1 MSCVNSETR
10 QNLKRVLR
18 ITNMYLVLIA
28 NTQLVHRVSDA
39 FLPLLVALPSS
50 QRAFDVDPRLSLEG
64 SKPQTEL
71 FAGCYSNCPSQ
82 KLPMYEGG
90 ITCEQYYI

>member
-1 MSCVNSETR
+1 MQRLEGA
-10 QNLKRVLR
+10 
-18 ITNMYLVLIA
+18 IFLVLIA
-28 NTQLVHRVSDA
+28 STQLVHRVSDA
-39 FLPLLVALPSS
+39 FLPLLVAPPSS
-50 QRAFDVDPRLSLEG
+50 QMGFAVDPRLSFEG

-71 FAGCYSNCPSQ
+71 FSGCCSNCPSQ